1 MKDSALSTHS
11 LLFCLRALNI
21 ERIQQNV
28 MNRSD
33 FGSPLKRRKKKT
45 ERKDLGRLER
55 GQKEMS
61 ERANEKENRTGNS
74 LYLHTL
80 PGRHILT
87 QPTFNSHLK

>member
-11 LLFCLRALNI
+11 LLFCLRAPNI
-21 ERIQQNV
+21 EKIEQNV

-33 FGSPLKRRKKKT
+33 FGGPLKRKKKNFSSG
-45 ERKDLGRLER
+45 RKDWGRLER

-87 QPTFNSHLK
+87 QPTPI

>member
-1 MKDSALSTHS
+1 
-11 LLFCLRALNI
+11 
-21 ERIQQNV
+21 

-33 FGSPLKRRKKKT
+33 FGGPIKRKKKNVSSG
-45 ERKDLGRLER
+45 RKDWGRLER

-80 PGRHILT
+80 PGRHTLT
-87 QPTFNSHLK
+87 QPTPI

>member
-11 LLFCLRALNI
+11 LLFCLRALNV
-21 ERIQQNV
+21 EKIQQNV

-33 FGSPLKRRKKKT
+33 FGGPLKRKRKKLKEKT
-45 ERKDLGRLER
+45 WRLER

-61 ERANEKENRTGNS
+61 ERANENENRTGNS

-80 PGRHILT
+80 PGRHII
-87 QPTFNSHLK
+87 NSANF

>member
-11 LLFCLRALNI
+11 LLFCLRALNVEKI
-21 ERIQQNV
+21 KQNV

-33 FGSPLKRRKKKT
+33 FGGPLKRKKKA

-80 PGRHILT
+80 PGRHI
-87 QPTFNSHLK
+87 NSANI

>member
-1 MKDSALSTHS
+1 MKNSALSTHS
-11 LLFCLRALNI
+11 LLFCLRALNV
-21 ERIQQNV
+21 EKIQQNV

-33 FGSPLKRRKKKT
+33 FGGPLKRKKT

-55 GQKEMS
+55 GQKQMS

-87 QPTFNSHLK
+87 QPTFYSHLK